1 MDFLIYDAKVAVL
14 IAVFYMFYRLML
26 ARETFHRV
34 NRLVLLLTAVA
45 SFVLPLCVI
54 TMHETV
60 TMEAM
65 PVMTVDNLT
74 VDDVAPMPEPVV
86 ETPWWQILL
95 PVLFMIGMVVTIG
108 HTLMSM
114 FRILMLIKRSEKHP
128 QSDGTTICV
137 SGNADVPPFSWM
149 HYIVMNQSD
158 YAERNAAIL
167 AHERGH
173 IRLRHSWDLLL
184 VDTLTALQWFNPA
197 MWMLR
202 SDLRAIHEYEADG
215 EVLSLGINA
224 RQYQYLLI
232 TKAASI
238 GGYSLANGISHSTLK
253 NRINMMLHKKS
264 SQTSLLKLLALVPIV
279 GLALAVNAEKVQDV
293 VYTNNP
299 SGNSSVVTAEAIGN
313 ENAVSA
319 TPESNVLSFRVVFM
333 PEGAPVEGVPVEVVV
348 NGKVTQRLETAGGGN
363 ISLNAPIGS
372 VVRFT
377 VIDKTKEVK
386 VTNDLLANA
395 ANRTITIGF
404 GDTDQTIISEGETFI
419 AEGTVYDNDER
430 NPTPVIGAVVK
441 NVRTRKSVVT
451 DKEGHF
457 SIEATAG
464 DQVVVSY
471 AGYEPF
477 TLGVS
482 KAFSENGSKYIVPL
496 RHLDP
501 NKAYDVVEEMP
512 QFPGGP
518 SKLFEYIAKN
528 IRYPAEAEKAGVV
541 GRVIVSFVVE
551 KDGSVSNA
559 KVVRSINPALDAE
572 ALRVIN
578 GMPKW
583 TPGKQN
589 GEATRV
595 KYVVPVNFRLQNEKA
610 GAFKNDDDPKAYEG
624 ASKLN
629 DVVVVG
635 YGEKPSVTDKE
646 SRATIRSISGK
657 EPYII
662 VDGSPIDNAKLKD
675 IDPKTIDHMEVLK
688 DKSAI
693 EKYGEK
699 AKDGVILI
707 TTKKNTKQ

>member
-293 VYTNNP
+293 VYTNTVAP
-299 SGNSSVVTAEAIGN
+299 SVEELVNEEILQAEPQPAEVVDEAKNKPI
-313 ENAVSA
+313 
-319 TPESNVLSFRVVFM
+319 TFQVVFS
-333 PEGAPVEGVPVEVVV
+333 PEDSPIAGVPVLIVETGKPVKSAETDKDGKFVLDNPVVGSLVTFTIV
-348 NGKVTQRLETAGGGN
+348 NYSKGIR
-363 ISLNAPIGS
+363 I
-372 VVRFT
+372 
-377 VIDKTKEVK
+377 TKDMVAKGDVVK
-386 VTNDLLANA
+386 VAFE
-395 ANRTITIGF
+395 ANRSGKK
-404 GDTDQTIISEGETFI
+404 EP
-419 AEGTVYDNDER
+419 EGTPD
-430 NPTPVIGAVVK
+430 
-441 NVRTRKSVVT
+441 S
-451 DKEGHF
+451 
-457 SIEATAG
+457 
-464 DQVVVSY
+464 
-471 AGYEPF
+471 
-477 TLGVS
+477 
-482 KAFSENGSKYIVPL
+482 
-496 RHLDP
+496 
-501 NKAYDVVEEMP
+501 NKAYDVVDEMP

-518 SKLFEYIAKN
+518 YALFEFISKN
-528 IRYPAEAEKAGVV
+528 IQYPKEAEDANLQ

-559 KVVRSINPALDAE
+559 KVVRPIDPLLDAE
-572 ALRVIN
+572 ALRVVN
-578 GMPKW
+578 SMPKW
-583 TPGKQN
+583 IPGKQN
-589 GEATRV
+589 GEAIRI
-595 KYVVPVNFRLQNEKA
+595 KYTVPVTFRLEDGIK
-610 GAFKNDDDPKAYEG
+610 GADDPLIQKTTAYL
-624 ASKLN
+624 A
-629 DVVVVG
+629 G
-635 YGEKPSVTDKE
+635 YYAAKNGLPPTPKTLILVD
-646 SRATIRSISGK
+646 GK
-657 EPYII
+657 EVSYDELEKIK
-662 VDGSPIDNAKLKD
+662 SES
-675 IDPKTIDHMEVLK
+675 IDHMDVLK

-707 TTKKNTKQ
+707 TTKKSTKQ

>member
-293 VYTNNP
+293 VYTNTVAP
-299 SGNSSVVTAEAIGN
+299 SAEELVNEEILQAEPQPAEVVDEAKNKPI
-313 ENAVSA
+313 
-319 TPESNVLSFRVVFM
+319 TFQVVFS
-333 PEGAPVEGVPVEVVV
+333 PEDSPIAGVPVLIVETGKPVKSAETDKDGKFVLDNPVVGSLVTFTIV
-348 NGKVTQRLETAGGGN
+348 NYSKGIR
-363 ISLNAPIGS
+363 I
-372 VVRFT
+372 
-377 VIDKTKEVK
+377 TKDMVAKGDVVK
-386 VTNDLLANA
+386 VAFE
-395 ANRTITIGF
+395 ANRSEKEE
-404 GDTDQTIISEGETFI
+404 SEG
-419 AEGTVYDNDER
+419 
-430 NPTPVIGAVVK
+430 TPD
-441 NVRTRKSVVT
+441 S
-451 DKEGHF
+451 
-457 SIEATAG
+457 
-464 DQVVVSY
+464 
-471 AGYEPF
+471 
-477 TLGVS
+477 
-482 KAFSENGSKYIVPL
+482 
-496 RHLDP
+496 
-501 NKAYDVVEEMP
+501 NKAYDVVDEMP

-518 SKLFEYIAKN
+518 SALFEFISKN
-528 IRYPAEAEKAGVV
+528 IQYPKEAEDANLQ

-559 KVVRSINPALDAE
+559 KVVRPIDPLLDAE
-572 ALRVIN
+572 ALRVVN
-578 GMPKW
+578 SMPKW
-583 TPGKQN
+583 IPGKQN
-589 GEATRV
+589 GEAFRV
-595 KYVVPVNFRLQNEKA
+595 KYTIPVTFRVEGGIK
-610 GAFKNDDDPKAYEG
+610 GADDPLVQKTTAYL
-624 ASKLN
+624 A
-629 DVVVVG
+629 G
-635 YGEKPSVTDKE
+635 YYAAKNGLPPTPKTLILVD
-646 SRATIRSISGK
+646 GK
-657 EPYII
+657 EVSYDELEKIK
-662 VDGSPIDNAKLKD
+662 GES
-675 IDPKTIDHMEVLK
+675 IDHMDVLK

-707 TTKKNTKQ
+707 TTKKNAKQ

>member
-60 TMEAM
+60 TMEAV

-74 VDDVAPMPEPVV
+74 VDDVAPMPEPAV

-293 VYTNNP
+293 VYTNTVAP
-299 SGNSSVVTAEAIGN
+299 SAEELVNEEILQAEPQPAEVVDEAKNKPI
-313 ENAVSA
+313 
-319 TPESNVLSFRVVFM
+319 TFQVVFS
-333 PEGAPVEGVPVEVVV
+333 PEDSPIAGVPVLMVETGKPVKSAETDKDGKFVLDNPVVGSLVTFTVV
-348 NGKVTQRLETAGGGN
+348 NYSKGIR
-363 ISLNAPIGS
+363 I
-372 VVRFT
+372 
-377 VIDKTKEVK
+377 TKDMVAKGDVVK
-386 VTNDLLANA
+386 VAFE
-395 ANRTITIGF
+395 ANRSGKK
-404 GDTDQTIISEGETFI
+404 EP
-419 AEGTVYDNDER
+419 EGTPD
-430 NPTPVIGAVVK
+430 
-441 NVRTRKSVVT
+441 S
-451 DKEGHF
+451 
-457 SIEATAG
+457 
-464 DQVVVSY
+464 
-471 AGYEPF
+471 
-477 TLGVS
+477 
-482 KAFSENGSKYIVPL
+482 
-496 RHLDP
+496 
-501 NKAYDVVEEMP
+501 NKAYDVVDEMP

-518 SKLFEYIAKN
+518 SALFEFISKN
-528 IRYPAEAEKAGVV
+528 IQYPKEAEDANLQ

-559 KVVRSINPALDAE
+559 KVVRPIDPLLDAE
-572 ALRVIN
+572 ALRVVN
-578 GMPKW
+578 SMPKW
-583 TPGKQN
+583 IPGKQN
-589 GEATRV
+589 GEAFRV
-595 KYVVPVNFRLQNEKA
+595 KYTIPVTFRVEGGIK
-610 GAFKNDDDPKAYEG
+610 GADDPLVQKTTAYL
-624 ASKLN
+624 A
-629 DVVVVG
+629 G
-635 YGEKPSVTDKE
+635 YYAAKNGLPPTPKTLILVD
-646 SRATIRSISGK
+646 GK
-657 EPYII
+657 EVSYDELEKIK
-662 VDGSPIDNAKLKD
+662 GES
-675 IDPKTIDHMEVLK
+675 IDHMDVLK